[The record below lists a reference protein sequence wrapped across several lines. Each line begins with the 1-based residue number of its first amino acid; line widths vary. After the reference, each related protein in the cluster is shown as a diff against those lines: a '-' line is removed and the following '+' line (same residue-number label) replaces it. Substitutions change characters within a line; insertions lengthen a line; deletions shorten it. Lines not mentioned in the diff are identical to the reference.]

1 MFFFMRTRYWQWPK
15 LNSLFSLPV
24 HALSIFPPLMSNS
37 PSILSLVLC
46 WPRSFHLWMKSLTW
60 ATNVRSQPR
69 RPIVSWAPSGEASP
83 AGRER
88 WFCPSTLLWWDLTW
102 SIAFS
107 SGALSTRT
115 WNCWSRSKGGL
126 QKWSEGWS
134 SSPMRTGW
142 ESWACSAWRR
152 EGCGET
158 WLQPFST

>member
-1 MFFFMRTRYWQWPK
+1 MF
-15 LNSLFSLPV
+15 
-24 HALSIFPPLMSNS
+24 
-37 PSILSLVLC
+37 
-46 WPRSFHLWMKSLTW
+46 RSFTEPDDLIMLECNKHFASNHLCPMFCSLAKRVSYEKQVPSLRA
-60 ATNVRSQPR
+60 ATVSLCFREEPYLSRTQVS
-69 RPIVSWAPSGEASP
+69 VSWASSREAWP

-88 WFCPSTLLWWDLTW
+88 WFCPSTLLRWDLTW
-102 SIAFS
+102 STAFS

-115 WNCWSRSKGGL
+115 WNCWSGSKGGL

-134 SSPMRTGW
+134 TSPMRTGW